1 MATTITSVQSN
12 DISHA
17 MFIDLEIGGNVY
29 HISNA
34 YTPITIG
41 SDTYNELGILLGVT
55 DFTDEIKATEGDIT
69 ISVSGIPSETNYI
82 TRVLEAPIL
91 GGNVTLKRGFFHTN
105 NSEIITNQVF
115 TRFKGVITN
124 FQLQE
129 DTNLPAGFNTTGIT
143 FSVASLNTLLEN
155 KIAGQKT
162 DPSDR
167 DRFDATDKSF
177 DRVPDLQN
185 LQFDFGMPYKPGT
198 GVGGGGG
205 GGGRG
210 GGGGGNRD
218 RNRNVQER

>member
-1 MATTITSVQSN
+1 MATTITSVQSS

-17 MFIDLEIGGNVY
+17 MFVDLEVGGNVY

-41 SDTYNELGILLGVT
+41 ADTYDELGILLGVT

-91 GGNVTLKRGFFHTN
+91 GGNVTIRRGFFHPS
-105 NSEIITNQVF
+105 NSQIISGQVF
-115 TRFKGVITN
+115 TRFKGIITN
-124 FQLQE
+124 FQLSE
-129 DTNLPAGFNTTGIT
+129 DTNLPAGINTTGIT

-155 KIAGQKT
+155 KIVGQKT
-162 DPSDR
+162 DPTDR
-167 DRFDATDKSF
+167 DRFDATDQSF

-185 LQFDFGMPYKPGT
+185 LQFDFGAEYKPGT

-205 GGGRG
+205 GGGG
-210 GGGGGNRD
+210 GGRD
-218 RNRNVQER
+218 RNRNVRER

>member
-1 MATTITSVQSN
+1 MATTITSVQQA

-17 MFIDLEIGGNVY
+17 MFIDLEVGGNVY

-41 SDTYNELGILLGVT
+41 SDTYNELGILLNVT

-69 ISVSGIPSETNYI
+69 IAVSGIPSETNYI

-91 GGNVTLKRGFFHTN
+91 GGNVTLKRGFFHTG
-105 NSEIITNQVF
+105 NSEIISGQVF

-143 FSVASLNTLLEN
+143 FSVASLNTLLET
-155 KIAGQKT
+155 KIAEQKT
-162 DPSDR
+162 DPTDR
-167 DRFDATDKSF
+167 DRFDATDLSF
-177 DRVPDLQN
+177 DRIPDLQN
-185 LQFDFGMPYKPGT
+185 LQFDFGMEYSPGT
-198 GVGGGGG
+198 GAGGGGGGG
-205 GGGRG
+205 GGGR
-210 GGGGGNRD
+210 ND
-218 RNRNVQER
+218 RRRREQR